1 MNRLFHDDA
10 PPSFTRFCAAAPGR
24 RTDEPP
30 PGAVYPMTAARKR
43 AREELIDSMT
53 RDWTVDEI
61 ETLLE
66 RKRRAVQV

>member
-1 MNRLFHDDA
+1 
-10 PPSFTRFCAAAPGR
+10 
-24 RTDEPP
+24 
-30 PGAVYPMTAARKR
+30 MTAARKR